1 MTLRNTHITQTSPM
15 GPYGNEDNPSDDYR
29 QQSREF
35 LDKSRDYLAAGD
47 WHQAA
52 EKGWGAAAWMAKAVA
67 EVQVW
72 QYKTHEQFFT
82 VMYQAE
88 DLTRDTRLRNLR
100 RAATELHG
108 FFYTRKMLLRHNVIN
123 QGIDE
128 VELLLD
134 ILEPLTGAESE
145 A

>member
-1 MTLRNTHITQTSPM
+1 
-15 GPYGNEDNPSDDYR
+15 
-29 QQSREF
+29 
-35 LDKSRDYLAAGD
+35 
-47 WHQAA
+47 
-52 EKGWGAAAWMAKAVA
+52 MAKAVA
-67 EVQVW
+67 EVQDW